1 MRHLPATVC
10 DQNESSL
17 SFILIGS
24 HSVVPTPIHPTTMP
38 PLQFPPILLTA
49 LILHTIQGTTTTHSS
64 ASTPS
69 TCKDGI
75 DAFCKCHADIAS
87 KHPALCQT
95 IVEQCRKS
103 FCRPLCLRMAWKPT
117 INVRCDLAPEWK
129 ECRDFK
135 YQVKH
140 AAKAITA
147 QFQAHVCSELEL
159 GCCGN
164 DTKLLNWV
172 ENHVYA
178 DLYPRGHLPLD
189 MCMTTKE
196 RHVHSHTAAHRILG
210 TQSARV
216 RDDKDPSSPT
226 GASAPPATA
235 PLPPPQ
241 NRRQLCELCERVV
254 ETTIDTHEESV
265 CIPPHSSL
273 KKVIPNSIHERCLFM
288 ADMIGNM
295 KERLQQEFREEVC
308 SCTGCCNGGC
318 YYHTKENAP
327 WLLDLVKDVSGKMD
341 EL

>member
-1 MRHLPATVC
+1 MIRVLHGLLISV
-10 DQNESSL
+10 
-17 SFILIGS
+17 SFL
-24 HSVVPTPIHPTTMP
+24 
-38 PLQFPPILLTA
+38 FAILLNYRVV
-49 LILHTIQGTTTTHSS
+49 QGLTTRSS
-64 ASTPS
+64 AAIVPS
-69 TCKDGI
+69 SCKDGL
-75 DAFCKCHADIAS
+75 DAFCKCHVDIAS
-87 KHPALCQT
+87 KHPTLCKS

-129 ECRDFK
+129 ECRNFK

-140 AAKAITA
+140 AEKAITA
-147 QFQAHVCSELEL
+147 QFQAHVCSEFEL

-164 DTKLLNWV
+164 STKLLDWV

-189 MCMTTKE
+189 MCMTKIE
-196 RHVHSHTAAHRILG
+196 RHLHSHTSAHHVLG
-210 TQSARV
+210 TQSAHV
-216 RDDKDPSSPT
+216 ENDQSSSSSSP
-226 GASAPPATA
+226 
-235 PLPPPQ
+235 PPPSPQ
-241 NRRQLCELCERVV
+241 TVTPPLQSRRQLCELCERVV

-318 YYHTKENAP
+318 YYHTKETEP
-327 WLLDLVKDVSGKMD
+327 WLYDLVKGVSD
-341 EL
+341 RVESNL